1 MNHSMSAKQWHQW
14 RETYYARRPKLPA
27 MGKTFVR
34 EHAKDS
40 ERHAELINAT
50 NDKAAEQYIE
60 ERFVQF

>member
-1 MNHSMSAKQWHQW
+1 MNNSMSAREWHQW
-14 RETYYARRPKLPA
+14 RDRYYAKRPKLPA

-40 ERHAELINAT
+40 ERHSELVNAP
-50 NDKAAEQYIE
+50 NDRAAEQYIE

>member
-1 MNHSMSAKQWHQW
+1 MNHPMSAQDWHQW
-14 RETYYARRPKLPA
+14 REQYYARRPALPT

-34 EHAKDS
+34 EHAKEPD
-40 ERHAELINAT
+40 RHAELINAP